1 MPKNRTPKPRGLN
14 YARGLVLN
22 KKIKTLER
30 EIKEYEAKI
39 ERCEIVFYD
48 GKDHTFYPFFFHTHN
63 QRRNRLK
70 DENEA
75 TSEMNAGYLRN
86 LKWHIKAR
94 KERQSVSIKDKEAFA
109 ADIDK
114 SNDVVCMERL
124 LEVMGGLIQ
133 ESEATHEEL
142 GSLNHEGFNQQE
154 R

>member
-1 MPKNRTPKPRGLN
+1 MKNQRPRKRKTEKTNGKDVFVCIPPENPGFYLKFSLAKAPPKPLLAPELELYFSRHGV
-14 YARGLVLN
+14 AR
-22 KKIKTLER
+22 
-30 EIKEYEAKI
+30 
-39 ERCEIVFYD
+39 FYD
-48 GKDHTFYPFFFHTHN
+48 
-63 QRRNRLK
+63 
-70 DENEA
+70 ENGLFLEIW
-75 TSEMNAGYLRN
+75 MG
-86 LKWHIKAR
+86 AR
-94 KERQSVSIKDKEAFA
+94 KVRIGTQ